1 MSAPIRIISSMA
13 TKQVLAELIAL
24 FHQQS
29 PHRVDLESVGGVD
42 AAKRVQA
49 GEPFDVVI
57 LAANAI
63 DKLIADGK
71 IVPGSRVDLAK
82 SGVSIAVRHGAPHP
96 DVSTEEAVKQAVAAA
111 PTVSYS
117 TGPSGVHLAKLF
129 ERWGIAEEIRPR
141 TVQAPPGVPVG
152 SLVASGDVTL
162 GFQQLSELVNLE
174 GIDVLGPLP
183 DAIQIITTLSAGLAA
198 TSTQAE
204 AVRELLAFMV
214 SPVSVDAKQRNGV
227 EPA

>member
-1 MSAPIRIISSMA
+1 MSQAIRIISSMA
-13 TKQVLAELIAL
+13 TKQVLAELIEA
-24 FHQQS
+24 FQQTS
-29 PHRVDLESVGGVD
+29 PHKVLLESVGGVD

-49 GEPFDVVI
+49 GEAFDVVI

-63 DKLIADGK
+63 EQLTKDGK
-71 IVPGSRVDLAK
+71 IVAGSRVDIAK

-96 DVSTEEAVKQAVAAA
+96 DVSTEEALKQAVRTAA
-111 PTVSYS
+111 TVSYS
-117 TGPSGVHLAKLF
+117 TGPSGVHLMKLF
-129 ERWGIAEEIRPR
+129 ESWGIADEIKPR

-152 SLVASGDVTL
+152 SLVAKGEVAL
-162 GFQQLSELVNLE
+162 GFQQLSELVHLE

-183 DAIQIITTLSAGLAA
+183 GAAQIITTFSAGLTT
-198 TSTQAE
+198 TSTQGD

-214 SPVSVDAKQRNGV
+214 SPASVQAKQRNGV